1 MINRD
6 QVVLW
11 PKILVNLWY
20 SNSQSRD
27 GALKD
32 LASFPGPSQRTLL
45 ACTRGWKQQESQ
57 S

>member
-32 LASFPGPSQRTLL
+32 LASFPGPSRRTLL
-45 ACTRGWKQQESQ
+45 ACTCGWKQQESQ